1 MSLLKNLKL
10 IHKSLIL
17 IFIVL
22 FGFFLVGVSYK
33 NMIEANEEVIAQA
46 QKISSFGDRINKMG
60 ALVSNARLFEKE
72 FQLTG
77 NESLLKKFDMTLK
90 AAYTQ
95 EKHLES
101 LLTEQHEKELLK
113 KAEITLRNYQKLFYI
128 AVKAETEQGKKFQDA
143 HEAIENFSQ
152 LILSL
157 SQWKEKRQQALL
169 SSSSLQQDKI
179 TQNFIITIVVIA
191 LVVSL
196 LLLLYAY
203 SINSPVKILK
213 NTVTKI
219 SEGQYEARTQISTND
234 ELGQFAKKF
243 DKLLD
248 ERVTNLAQSE
258 KQKEQLNDSVIALLG
273 TVSRLSNRD
282 LTAKAPVTEDLTGP
296 LADAINM
303 LTSETSKVLLK
314 VNAISEQVNRASV
327 TVKSQSDVV
336 MDLSQNE
343 IQQIK
348 ETVTELS
355 DAVSIMNNITELAQ
369 SANNSTDRT
378 INTTE
383 KALTSVT
390 ETVTSIISIRDTVRE
405 AEKRIKR
412 LGERSQEIGG
422 IVDLI
427 GNISERTHILALNA
441 SMHAAS
447 AGEAGRGFMVVADE
461 VQRLSESA
469 RDATSQI
476 ATLVSNI
483 QQETSD
489 TSSTMNEVISR
500 VVDGSRLAV
509 TAGKRMQETQKLTA
523 ELVESIH
530 DIAERS
536 EEQIQ
541 VNNRLR
547 QRAEQVLDST
557 HKTAQQLK
565 DQNIVTDHLVK
576 YANQL
581 LSTVRIFKLPR
592 KQRVS

>member
-1 MSLLKNLKL
+1 MSIFKNLKL
-10 IHKSLIL
+10 VHKSLIL
-17 IFIVL
+17 LFVVL
-22 FGFFLVGVSYK
+22 LGFFLVGISYK
-33 NMIEANEEVIAQA
+33 NMIEANEKAIAQV
-46 QKISSFGDRINKMG
+46 QQINFFGSIIDRIEI
-60 ALVSNARLFEKE
+60 LVAKARRIEKE

-77 NESLLKKFDMTLK
+77 NNNLLEKFDITLK
-90 AAYTQ
+90 AAYAQ

-101 LLTEQHEKELLK
+101 LLTEKHEKDLVK
-113 KAEITLRNYQKLFYI
+113 KAEKILREYQQLFYI
-128 AVKAETEQGKKFQDA
+128 ATKAKTERSESFQRVHET
-143 HEAIENFSQ
+143 IENFSP

-157 SQWKEKRQQALL
+157 SQLKEKRQQSLL
-169 SSSSLQQDKI
+169 TASSSQQDQI
-179 TQNFIITIVVIA
+179 TKNFIITIAITA
-191 LVVSL
+191 LTVSL
-196 LLLLYAY
+196 LLLLYAH
-203 SINSPVKILK
+203 SINLPVKILK
-213 NTVTKI
+213 DTVTKI
-219 SEGQYEARTQISTND
+219 SEGQYEARTKIDSND
-234 ELGQFAKKF
+234 ELGQFAKEF

-248 ERVTNLAQSE
+248 ERVTNLAHSE
-258 KQKEQLNDSVIALLG
+258 KEKEQLNDSVIALLG
-273 TVSRLSNRD
+273 TVSKLSNRD

-296 LADAINM
+296 LADALNM

-314 VNAISEQVNRASV
+314 VNTISEQVNRASV

-355 DAVSIMNNITELAQ
+355 DAVRIMNDVTELAQ
-369 SANNSTDRT
+369 YANNSTDST

-390 ETVTSIISIRDTVRE
+390 ETMTSIASIRDTVRE

-427 GNISERTHILALNA
+427 GSISERTHILALNA

-461 VQRLSESA
+461 VQRLAESA

-500 VVDGSRLAV
+500 VVDGSRLAA
-509 TAGKRMQETQKLTA
+509 TAGKRMKETQQLTA
-523 ELVESIH
+523 GLVESIH
-530 DIAERS
+530 NIAERS

-557 HKTAQQLK
+557 NKTAQQLK

-592 KQRVS
+592 KQRMS

>member
-1 MSLLKNLKL
+1 MSLFKNLKL
-10 IHKSLIL
+10 VHKSLIL
-17 IFIVL
+17 LFVVL
-22 FGFFLVGVSYK
+22 FGFFLVGIAYK
-33 NMIEANEEVIAQA
+33 NMIEANE
-46 QKISSFGDRINKMG
+46 KTISQIQQINSFGSIIDRIKV
-60 ALVSNARLFEKE
+60 LVSDARRAEKE

-77 NESLLKKFDMTLK
+77 DENLIEEFDITLK
-90 AAYTQ
+90 AVFAE
-95 EKHLES
+95 EKRLKP
-101 LLTEQHEKELLK
+101 LLTKDHEKELVK
-113 KAEITLRNYQKLFYI
+113 KIDHILRDYQQLFYI
-128 AVKAETEQGKKFQDA
+128 AAIAETEQGEKFQRA
-143 HEAIENFSQ
+143 HEAIENFSPI
-152 LILSL
+152 ILSL
-157 SQWKEKRQQALL
+157 SQLKEKRQQTLL
-169 SSSSLQQDKI
+169 TASTSRQDQI
-179 TQNFIITIVVIA
+179 TKNFITTIAVTA
-191 LVVSL
+191 LIVSL
-196 LLLLYAY
+196 LLLLYAH
-203 SINSPVKILK
+203 SINSPVLILK
-213 NTVTKI
+213 DTVTKI
-219 SEGQYEARTQISTND
+219 SEGQYEARTQINAND
-234 ELGQFAKKF
+234 ELGQFAKEF
-243 DKLLD
+243 DNLLD
-248 ERVTNLAQSE
+248 ERVAHLAHSE
-258 KQKEQLNDSVIALLG
+258 KEKEQLNDSVIALLG

-314 VNAISEQVNRASV
+314 VNTISEHVNRASV

-336 MDLSQNE
+336 MELSQNE
-343 IQQIK
+343 IQQIQ
-348 ETVTELS
+348 ETMTELN
-355 DAVSIMNNITELAQ
+355 DAVNIMGNITELAQ
-369 SANNSTDRT
+369 AANNSTDRT
-378 INTTE
+378 IDTTE

-390 ETVTSIISIRDTVRE
+390 ETVTSIVSIRDTVRE

-427 GNISERTHILALNA
+427 GSISERTHILALNA

-461 VQRLSESA
+461 VQRLAESA

-489 TSSTMNEVISR
+489 TSSTMNEVINR
-500 VVDGSRLAV
+500 VVKGSRLAA
-509 TAGKRMQETQKLTA
+509 TAGKRMKETQELTA
-523 ELVESIH
+523 ELVGSIH
-530 DIAERS
+530 EIAKRS

-547 QRAEQVLDST
+547 QRAEQVFDST

-592 KQRVS
+592 NQRTG

>member
-1 MSLLKNLKL
+1 MSIFKNLKL
-10 IHKSLIL
+10 VHKSLIL
-17 IFIVL
+17 LFVVL
-22 FGFFLVGVSYK
+22 FGFFLVGISYK
-33 NMIEANEEVIAQA
+33 NMIEANEKAIAQI
-46 QKISSFGDRINKMG
+46 QNINYFGEIIDKIEI
-60 ALVSNARLFEKE
+60 LVSDARRIEKE

-77 NESLLKKFDMTLK
+77 NENLIEKFDITLK
-90 AAYTQ
+90 AAYAK
-95 EKHLES
+95 EKQLKS
-101 LLTEQHEKELLK
+101 LLIENHEKELVK
-113 KAEITLRNYQKLFYI
+113 KVERTLRNYQQLFYMAAI
-128 AVKAETEQGKKFQDA
+128 AETEQSEKFQ
-143 HEAIENFSQ
+143 HVHQAIENFSP

-157 SQWKEKRQQALL
+157 SQLKEKRQQTLL
-169 SSSSLQQDKI
+169 SASNSQQDQI
-179 TQNFIITIVVIA
+179 TKNFIVTIAITA
-191 LVVSL
+191 LIVSL
-196 LLLLYAY
+196 LLLLYAH
-203 SINSPVKILK
+203 SINSPVQILK
-213 NTVTKI
+213 ETVTKI
-219 SEGQYEARTQISTND
+219 SEGQYEARTDIDSND
-234 ELGQFAKKF
+234 ELGQFAKEF
-243 DKLLD
+243 DNLLD
-248 ERVTNLAQSE
+248 ERVTNLAHSE
-258 KQKEQLNDSVIALLG
+258 KENEQLNDSVIALLG

-296 LADAINM
+296 LADALNM
-303 LTSETSKVLLK
+303 LTFETSKVLLK
-314 VNAISEQVNRASV
+314 VNTISEHVNRASV

-343 IQQIK
+343 IRQIQD
-348 ETVTELS
+348 TMTELN
-355 DAVSIMNNITELAQ
+355 DAVNNMSNVTELAQ
-369 SANNSTDRT
+369 AANNSTDST
-378 INTTE
+378 IDITE

-390 ETVTSIISIRDTVRE
+390 ETVTSIVSIRDTVRE

-461 VQRLSESA
+461 VQRLAESA

-489 TSSTMNEVISR
+489 TSSTMNEVITR
-500 VVDGSRLAV
+500 VVKGSRLAA
-509 TAGKRMQETQKLTA
+509 TAGKRMKETQKLTA
-523 ELVESIH
+523 ELVDSIH
-530 DIAERS
+530 EIAERS
-536 EEQIQ
+536 DEQIQ

-592 KQRVS
+592 NQKTG

>member
-1 MSLLKNLKL
+1 MLLFKNLKL
-10 IHKSLIL
+10 VHKSLIL
-17 IFIVL
+17 LFVVL
-22 FGFFLVGVSYK
+22 LGFSLVGISYK
-33 NMIEANEEVIAQA
+33 NMIEANEKAIAQE
-46 QKISSFGDRINKMG
+46 QQINFLGNIINKIEI
-60 ALVSNARLFEKE
+60 LVTNARLIEKE
-72 FQLTG
+72 FQLT
-77 NESLLKKFDMTLK
+77 NNNNLLEKFDITLK
-90 AAYTQ
+90 SAFAI

-101 LLTEQHEKELLK
+101 LLTEKHEKDLVK
-113 KAEITLRNYQKLFYI
+113 KAETILRDYQQLFYI
-128 AVKAETEQGKKFQDA
+128 AARAESDRKEKFQRVN
-143 HEAIENFSQ
+143 EAIENFSP
-152 LILSL
+152 LIMSL
-157 SQWKEKRQQALL
+157 SQLKEKRQQELL
-169 SSSSLQQDKI
+169 TTSSSQLNQI
-179 TQNFIITIVVIA
+179 TRNFIITIVITA
-191 LVVSL
+191 LIVSL
-196 LLLLYAY
+196 LLLLYSH
-203 SINSPVKILK
+203 SINRPVKILK
-213 NTVTKI
+213 DTVTKI
-219 SEGQYEARTQISTND
+219 AQGQYEARTNIDSND
-234 ELGQFAKKF
+234 EIGQFAKEF
-243 DKLLD
+243 DNLLD
-248 ERVTNLAQSE
+248 ERVTNLANSE

-296 LADAINM
+296 LADALNM
-303 LTSETSKVLLK
+303 LTAETAKVLLK
-314 VNAISEQVNRASV
+314 VNTISEQVNRASV

-343 IQQIK
+343 IKQIK
-348 ETVTELS
+348 DTMKELN
-355 DAVSIMNNITELAQ
+355 DAVSIMNSVTELAQ
-369 SANNSTDRT
+369 SANDSTDST

-383 KALTSVT
+383 KALTSVN
-390 ETVTSIISIRDTVRE
+390 ETVTSIVSIRDTVRE

-427 GNISERTHILALNA
+427 GSISERTHILALNA

-461 VQRLSESA
+461 VQRLAESA

-489 TSSTMNEVISR
+489 TSSTMNKVISK
-500 VVDGSRLAV
+500 VVEGSKLAS
-509 TAGKRMQETQKLTA
+509 TAGERMQETQQLTA

-530 DIAERS
+530 NIAERS

-557 HKTAQQLK
+557 NKTAQQLK

-592 KQRVS
+592 QQRLN